1 MADTNSA
8 PITRGELSE
17 ATQDMQMLGSML
29 RGLLALSAKT
39 EQLSRLIGA
48 EREMQERVDSLRRE
62 AEPIKELIASADA
75 AQRRLDGI
83 NAEIASHH
91 AKADDERDEVIEA
104 ARVEAENV
112 RKEGRAQA
120 DQHLSDARAA
130 AAAEAEAHAVEA
142 RRRQE
147 TIGGLDTEVA
157 ARNAEIARRQAE
169 LDRINGEIA
178 KLRAK
183 LGVE

>member
-1 MADTNSA
+1 MADTNPK
-8 PITRGELSE
+8 PITQGELSE
-17 ATQDMQMLGSML
+17 ATQDLQMLGSML
-29 RGLLALSAKT
+29 RGFLALSAKT

-48 EREMQERVDSLRRE
+48 EREMQDRVDSLRRE
-62 AEPIKELIASADA
+62 AEPVKELIASADA

-91 AKADDERDEVIEA
+91 AKARDDRDEVIEA
-104 ARVEAENV
+104 ARVEAENI

-120 DQHLSDARAA
+120 DRHLSDARAA
-130 AAAEAEAHAVEA
+130 AAAEAATHAVEA

-147 TIGGLDTEVA
+147 TIDGLDAEIA
-157 ARNAEIARRQAE
+157 ARNADIGRRQAE
-169 LDRINGEIA
+169 LDRINAEIA
-178 KLRAK
+178 ALRAK